1 MLIKR
6 KRGDSMKKK
15 KRPHEQMVADILFD
29 MEEASS
35 VNDFTGMLPTPPQSD
50 YERES
55 YQDILDYT
63 PEPVKKDCL
72 Y

>member
-15 KRPHEQMVADILFD
+15 KRPHEQMMADILFD

-55 YQDILDYT
+55 
-63 PEPVKKDCL
+63 
-72 Y
+72 